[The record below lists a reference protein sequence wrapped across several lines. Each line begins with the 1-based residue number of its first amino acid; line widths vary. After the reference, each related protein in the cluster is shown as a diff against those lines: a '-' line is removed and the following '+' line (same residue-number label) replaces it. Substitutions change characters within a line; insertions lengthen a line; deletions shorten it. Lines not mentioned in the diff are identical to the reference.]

1 METWDEIRD
10 EVAGMLA
17 DGEPIEN
24 VISKLHKTQN
34 AVAKANLLKAI
45 DEMKKWQMT
54 NEVNSPC
61 EHCGCNPKNGGSG
74 LCNCTLACPKIT

>member
-1 METWDEIRD
+1 MLKKSEVILNAGKPKPMTKEEIINALQETIK
-10 EVAGMLA
+10 EVETM
-17 DGEPIEN
+17 P
-24 VISKLHKTQN
+24 
-34 AVAKANLLKAI
+34 KAEFI
-45 DEMKKWQMT
+45 KKF